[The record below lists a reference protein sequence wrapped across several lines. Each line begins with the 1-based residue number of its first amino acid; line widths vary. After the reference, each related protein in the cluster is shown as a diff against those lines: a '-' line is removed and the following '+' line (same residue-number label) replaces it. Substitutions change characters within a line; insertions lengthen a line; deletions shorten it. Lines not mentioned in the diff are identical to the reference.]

1 MIHPELDIMNHTL
14 GWFPWF
20 IGEQQMAVLRLL
32 GHEIAIRF
40 AGSLCLVEAE
50 LLLE

>member
-1 MIHPELDIMNHTL
+1 MIHAALDIMNHTL

-20 IGEQQMAVLRLL
+20 IKEQQIAVLRIL
-32 GHEIAIRF
+32 GHETTIRF
-40 AGSLCLVEAE
+40 AGSLCLVETE